1 MKNSFKQLFR
11 SPVKLLLCVVAVVGS
26 TALCALGLLLW
37 QQADGQ
43 IRSLEESFTTIATV
57 EQTPN
62 TTELSSVW
70 DAALGA
76 YTHSSAPV
84 YDSILSEGCLEEAE
98 FSFLAGPEKRPY
110 YGAYLPSGL
119 TTTATRQATANYY
132 IVEFT
137 PQETCV
143 PSQPVRVDVVQVL
156 FGRQQGDSLWFCDHF
171 AENPPALERGKT
183 YIACMQYWPNTHG
196 EAISTTVE
204 FVPLLCPYTTQYD
217 SNGNK
222 LESSV
227 IPDRDTL
234 WEEVTEGFY
243 ETGRGQYWLSLADSL
258 QGLDSTIPVLPT
270 ESLSLLPSF
279 HEGKASLIEGE
290 ITEEQ
295 FQEGAGVCL
304 VTEEF
309 AQANGLSVGDSLS
322 LSLYFANYNTPASQL
337 FGYSSGALDFSLLN
351 SEGQVYPTFFEKEYT
366 IAGIYRY
373 SPDGSESV
381 QLGASEMGRDMVIV
395 PAKSITVSDEHNI
408 ADYGPMSGTTTSFQI
423 ENGSIAACETALA
436 SLPQSG
442 FLTITFD
449 DNGYTQIMD
458 SVSQARNVS
467 IVLCGMGVF
476 CLLLVLCLLLYFFV
490 VKQAKRVAIERALG
504 RSKSQC
510 RCSILSGLVAV
521 VASSA
526 ILGGAVSLWAVG
538 TVSDVVALSG
548 NEESFSTQYSAG
560 ENYYND
566 SVTVLEEDENSGEN
580 DIIPVAALI
589 STYICFF
596 VILGNL
602 IFVRI
607 LGKDLLIFIQPR
619 D

>member
-1 MKNSFKQLFR
+1 MKNSFRQLFR
-11 SPVKLLLCVVAVVGS
+11 TPVKLLLCAVTVIGG
-26 TALCALGLLLW
+26 TALCILGLLLW
-37 QQADGQ
+37 QQADSQ

-76 YTHSSAPV
+76 YTHSSTPV
-84 YDSILSEGCLEEAE
+84 YDSILSVDSLEDSE
-98 FSFLAGPEKRPY
+98 FPFLAGPEKRPY
-110 YGAYLPSGL
+110 YGAHLPSGL
-119 TTTATRQATANYY
+119 KTTATRQATANYY

-137 PQETCV
+137 PLETCV
-143 PSQPVRVDVVQVL
+143 PSQPVRVDVVRVL
-156 FGRQQGDSLWFCDHF
+156 FGNQNGDSLWFCDHF
-171 AENPPALERGKT
+171 SENPPTLEKGKT
-183 YIACMQYWPNTHG
+183 YIACMQYWGNTHG

-222 LESSV
+222 AESSV

-234 WEEVTEGFY
+234 WEEVTAGFY
-243 ETGRGQYWLSLADSL
+243 ETGRGQYWLNLAESL
-258 QGLDSTIPVLPT
+258 QGLDTTIPVLPT
-270 ESLSLLPSF
+270 ESLSLLTSF
-279 HEGKASLIEGE
+279 HEGKASLVDGE

-309 AQANGLSVGDSLS
+309 ARANGLSVGDSLP

-351 SEGQVYPTFFEKEYT
+351 SQGQVYPIFFEKEYT

-395 PAKSITVSDEHNI
+395 PIKSITVSDENNI
-408 ADYGPMSGTTTSFQI
+408 ADYGPMSTTTTSFQI
-423 ENGSIAACETALA
+423 ENGSIAACESTLA
-436 SLPQSG
+436 TLPQNS
-442 FLTITFD
+442 FLTINFD
-449 DNGYTQIMD
+449 DNGYTHIID
-458 SVSQARNVS
+458 SVSQTRNVAR
-467 IVLCGMGVF
+467 ILCIIGF
-476 CLLLVLCLLLYFFV
+476 LCLLLVLFLLLYFFV

-504 RSKSQC
+504 GSKNQC
-510 RCSILSGLVAV
+510 RRSILIGLLV
-521 VASSA
+521 VVTAST
-526 ILGGAVSLWAVG
+526 ILGGTVGLCSVSLISENAVHY
-538 TVSDVVALSG
+538 G
-548 NEESFSTQYSAG
+548 NEEVFSTQYSMG
-560 ENYYND
+560 
-566 SVTVLEEDENSGEN
+566 EEDI
-580 DIIPVAALI
+580 DDDPVV
-589 STYICFF
+589 SQSVDYRDF
-596 VILGNL
+596 ILEIGL
-602 IFVRI
+602 VVFGVFSIT
-607 LGKDLLIFIQPR
+607 LLIGILLVENMLRKELIYLLHPV

>member
-11 SPVKLLLCVVAVVGS
+11 TPVKLFLCAVTVIGS
-26 TALCALGLLLW
+26 TALCVLGLLLW
-37 QQADGQ
+37 QQANSQ

-62 TTELSSVW
+62 TTKLSSVW

-76 YTHSSAPV
+76 YIHSSAPV
-84 YDSILSEGCLEEAE
+84 YDSILSVDCLENVE
-98 FSFLAGPEKRPY
+98 FPFLDGPEKRPY

-137 PQETCV
+137 PLETCV
-143 PSQPVRVDVVQVL
+143 PSQPVRVDVVRVL
-156 FGRQQGDSLWFCDHF
+156 FGNQNGDSLWFCDHF
-171 AENPPALERGKT
+171 SENPPTLEKGKT
-183 YIACMQYWPNTHG
+183 YIACMQYWGNTHG

-222 LESSV
+222 VESSV

-243 ETGRGQYWLSLADSL
+243 ETGRGQYWLNLAESL

-270 ESLSLLPSF
+270 DSLSLLPSF
-279 HEGKASLIEGE
+279 HEGKASLVEGE

-309 AQANGLSVGDSLS
+309 ARVNNLSVGDSLS

-351 SEGQVYPTFFEKEYT
+351 SEGQVYSTFFEKEYT

-373 SPDGSESV
+373 SPDGSETV
-381 QLGASEMGRDMVIV
+381 QLGASEMSRDMVIV
-395 PAKSITVSDEHNI
+395 PAKSITVSDENNI
-408 ADYGPMSGTTTSFQI
+408 ADYGPMSATTTSFQI
-423 ENGSIAACETALA
+423 GNGSIAACEAALA
-436 SLPQSG
+436 SLPQSR
-442 FLTITFD
+442 FLTVTFD

-458 SVSQARNVS
+458 SVSQARSVAV
-467 IVLCGMGVF
+467 ILCGMGIL

-510 RCSILSGLVAV
+510 RCSILSGLVV
-521 VASSA
+521 VVTASA
-526 ILGGAVSLWAVG
+526 ILGGAVSLWAAGAIV
-538 TVSDVVALSG
+538 DVAALSE
-548 NEESFSTQYSAG
+548 NEESFSIQYSVGTEALG
-560 ENYYND
+560 
-566 SVTVLEEDENSGEN
+566 DELLAPQAEASDGVYPLAVGTAVVVFA
-580 DIIPVAALI
+580 ITMA
-589 STYICFF
+589 F
-596 VILGNL
+596 GNL
-602 IFVRI
+602 
-607 LGKDLLIFIQPR
+607 LLHHSFQKEPMTLLNSR
-619 D
+619 E